1 MTNPGPPR
9 TIVAIVEGHGEVAAA
24 PVLIRRIAASQEFQ
38 SRLLVK
44 VVRIGRYALPGP
56 GVLESVLEQAAR
68 LGGADGR
75 VLILVDAEANCPAEF
90 GPMLLR
96 RAQSARGDRRIRVV
110 VAKNEYEAW
119 FLAAAESLA
128 GRAGL
133 PVPIQP
139 PEDPEAVRDAKG
151 WLSSWM
157 PRNHSY
163 RPRVDQAALS
173 AAFDMERA
181 REVSPSFDKMYRAV
195 VELLS

>member
-1 MTNPGPPR
+1 MASPGPPR

-24 PVLIRRIAASQEFQ
+24 PVLIRRIAASQEFRSQ
-38 SRLLVK
+38 LLVK
-44 VVRIGRYALPGP
+44 VVRVGRYALPGP
-56 GVLESVLEQAAR
+56 GVLESVMEQAAR

-75 VLILVDAEANCPAEF
+75 VLILVHAETNCPAEL

-96 RAQSARGDRRIRVV
+96 RAQNARGDRRVGVV

-119 FLAAAESLA
+119 FLAAAGSLA

-133 PVPIQP
+133 SASIQP
-139 PEDPEAVRDAKG
+139 PEDPEAIRDAKG
-151 WLSSWM
+151 WLSAQM

-163 RPRVDQAALS
+163 RPRVDQVALS

-181 REVSPSFDKMYRAV
+181 RKVSPSFDKMYRAV